1 MTDWLGMSAGP
12 RMPRPEIRERVLA
25 RAAERRPRARWPLAV
40 AAGLLV
46 LAGGGWW
53 SWSTMRRLGA
63 ERSRLE
69 VALAAYQDT
78 LSLLRS
84 PETRVLAIPVSTDGW
99 VGHVTIFADAKT
111 HRWLVACNGLAPNA
125 PRQAYQLWFLTDR
138 GPRSAALMAMT
149 TGTPM
154 VMGVGMPADSSRV
167 TGVAMSIEPREGSSA
182 PTGPVLF
189 KLGL

>member
-125 PRQAYQLWFLTDR
+125 PRQAYQLWFLTGSTAR
-138 GPRSAALMAMT
+138 PAAVMRMDHDV
-149 TGTPM
+149 PM
-154 VMGVGMPADSSRV
+154 VMTLDVPPEAGRV
-167 TGVAMSIEPREGSSA
+167 TGLAMSVEPRAGSTA
-182 PTGPVLF
+182 PTGALVFRVEL
-189 KLGL
+189 